1 MILSFFMC
9 VARESPEHRDVWKG
23 IFGIRDLAKIRC
35 GIRVDS
41 KNLNGKWDLT
51 VTWEAVFTEIWA

>member
-9 VARESPEHRDVWKG
+9 VAHESSEHRDAWKG

>member
-1 MILSFFMC
+1 MC
-9 VARESPEHRDVWKG
+9 VAHESSEHRDAWKG